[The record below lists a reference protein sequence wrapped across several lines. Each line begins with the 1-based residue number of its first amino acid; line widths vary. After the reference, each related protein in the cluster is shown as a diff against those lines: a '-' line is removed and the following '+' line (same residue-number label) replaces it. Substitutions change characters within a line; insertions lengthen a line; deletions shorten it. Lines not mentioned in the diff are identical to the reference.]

1 MGISLRYWCAVCV
14 VAVTLDAA
22 AQPKDEEDLAQ
33 VYGNQDFVSLATG
46 SRQPVVRAPAATTV
60 ITTQDIEA
68 IGATD
73 LDQVLET
80 VPGLHVSYSPLA
92 YNPLYIIRGIY
103 SQYNPQVLMMI
114 NGVPITDMYVGD
126 RSLGWGGMPVGNI
139 ARIEVIRGPGSALYG
154 ADAFAGVINII
165 TKTAS
170 QINGGEAGGRAGS
183 FKTQDAWVQ
192 YGKRGDWESVF
203 SLELHSTEGQSRRVD
218 TDAQTSLDPLFGTN
232 ASLAPGRVNTQRDA
246 LDLRLDLARGDWRG
260 RMGYQGRRN
269 LGTGAGVA
277 QALDPQGTIDSDR
290 YNADLTYDNPKHS
303 EHWGATVQ
311 LSYFETRL
319 KTDLTAFPPG
329 AFGNVFPE
337 GLTGEPGRAERHF
350 RLGGSALYSSLIQHK
365 LRLGAGADFVDLY
378 KIRET
383 KNFYATTGPVPVP
396 FPGSP
401 PPIRDVSG
409 DPNLVYIQPHDRT
422 VYYGFIQD
430 EWAFASDWELTAGV
444 RYDHYSD
451 FGKTWNPRLALVWQ
465 TSYNLTSKFLYG
477 RAFRAPAFAELYNI
491 NNPVALGNPSLDP
504 ETIDTAELAWD
515 YRPTSA
521 VQTGLNLFYYT
532 MHDIIRFVPDPAATT
547 STAQNTSSQT
557 GYGLEWTGSWIA
569 TGALRLSSNYAYQQN
584 TDKLTDK
591 NAGHAPRHQLY
602 LRGDWVFLPDW
613 NLNSQLNWVAQRDR
627 AAGDL
632 RPAINDYTTVDAT
645 IRRKHLWGDWD
656 IAASVRNVFDADAR
670 EPSPAPG
677 FIRNDLPLPGRNYFL
692 ELSYRY

>member
-1 MGISLRYWCAVCV
+1 MVIFLRYCCAVCV
-14 VAVTLDAA
+14 FAVALNAV

-46 SRQPVVRAPAATTV
+46 SRQPVARAPAAATV
-60 ITTQDIEA
+60 ITAQDIEA

-80 VPGLHVSYSPLA
+80 VPGLHVSYSPIA

-114 NGVPITDMYVGD
+114 NSIPVTDMYFGD
-126 RSLGWGGMPVGNI
+126 RSQGWGGMPVGNI

-154 ADAFAGVINII
+154 ADAFAGVVNIV
-165 TKTAS
+165 TKTAAD
-170 QINGGEAGGRAGS
+170 INGGEAGMRAGS
-183 FKTQDAWVQ
+183 FKTKDAWVLH
-192 YGKRGDWESVF
+192 GKQGEWQSAF
-203 SLELHSTEGQSRRVD
+203 SLELHSTKGQQRNVD
-218 TDAQTSLDPLFGTN
+218 ADAQTFLDSLYGTN
-232 ASLAPGRVNTQRDA
+232 ASQAPGAVNTQRDA
-246 LDLRLDLARGDWRG
+246 LNLRLDLAHGDWRG
-260 RMGYQGRRN
+260 RMGYQGRHN
-269 LGTGAGVA
+269 VGTGAGVA
-277 QALDPQGTIDSDR
+277 QALDPQGTINSDR
-290 YNADLTYDNPKHS
+290 YNADLTYDNPKYS
-303 EHWGATVQ
+303 EYWGVTTQ

-319 KTDLTAFPPG
+319 KTDLIAFPSG

-337 GLTGEPGRAERHF
+337 GLTGGPGRAERHF
-350 RLGGSALYSSLIQHK
+350 RLGGSALYSGLIQQK
-365 LRLGAGADFVDLY
+365 LRLGAGADFVDIY

-401 PPIRDVSG
+401 PPVRDVSG
-409 DPNLVYIQPHDRT
+409 DPSLAYIQPHDRT

-451 FGKTWNPRLALVWQ
+451 FGNTWNPRLALVWQ
-465 TSYNLTSKFLYG
+465 TSYNLTSKLLLG

-491 NNPVALGNPSLDP
+491 NNPVALGNPNLDP
-504 ETIDTAELAWD
+504 ETIDTLEVAWD
-515 YRPTSA
+515 YRLTST

-532 MHDIIRFVPDPAATT
+532 MRDIIRFVPDPAATT

-557 GYGLEWTGSWIA
+557 GYGLEWTASWKVA
-569 TGALRLSSNYAYQQN
+569 DALRLSGNYAYQQN
-584 TDKLTDK
+584 TDKLTDQD
-591 NAGHAPRHQLY
+591 AGHAPHHQLY
-602 LRGDWVFLPDW
+602 LRGDWAFLPDW
-613 NLNSQLNWVAQRDR
+613 NFNTQLKRVAQRDR
-627 AAGDL
+627 AAGDS
-632 RPAINDYTTVDAT
+632 RPQIDDYTSVDVT
-645 IRRKHLWGDWD
+645 IRRKHLWGAWD
-656 IAASVRNVFDADAR
+656 IAASVRNVFNADAR

>member
-1 MGISLRYWCAVCV
+1 MAIPMRYWCVACFV
-14 VAVTLDAA
+14 VALEAV
-22 AQPKDEEDLAQ
+22 AQPKDEEDLTQ

-46 SRQPVVRAPAATTV
+46 GRQPVASAPAAATV
-60 ITTQDIEA
+60 ITAQDIEA
-68 IGATD
+68 MGATD

-114 NGVPITDMYVGD
+114 NGIPITDMYVGD
-126 RSLGWGGMPVGNI
+126 RSLGWGGMSVKGI

-170 QINGGEAGGRAGS
+170 QINGGEAGVGAGN
-183 FKTQDAWVQ
+183 FKARNAWVQ
-192 YGKRGDWESVF
+192 YGKQGDWEGAF
-203 SLELHSTEGQSRRVD
+203 SLELHSSGGQRRNID
-218 TDAQTSLDPLFGTN
+218 ADAQTSLDSLFGSN
-232 ASLAPGRVNTQRDA
+232 ASLAPGAVNTQRDA

-260 RMGYQGRRN
+260 HMGYQGRRN
-269 LGTGAGVA
+269 IGTGAGIA

-303 EHWGATVQ
+303 EHWGITAQ

-319 KTDLTAFPPG
+319 KTDLTVFPPG
-329 AFGNVFPE
+329 AFGNAFPAGMIATPE
-337 GLTGEPGRAERHF
+337 RAERHF
-350 RLGGSALYSSLIQHK
+350 RLGGSALYSGRVWHK
-365 LRLGAGADFVDLY
+365 LRFGVGTDFVDLY

-383 KNFYATTGPVPVP
+383 ANFDATLAP

-401 PPIRDVSG
+401 PPVLDVSG
-409 DPNLVYIQPHDRT
+409 DPSLVYIQPHDRT

-451 FGKTWNPRLALVWQ
+451 FGNTWNPRLALVWQ
-465 TSYNLTSKFLYG
+465 TSYNLTSKLLYG

-504 ETIDTAELAWD
+504 ETIDTLELAWD
-515 YRPTSA
+515 YRVTST
-521 VQTGLNLFYYT
+521 VQTSLNLFYYK
-532 MHDIIRFVPDPAATT
+532 MRDIIRFVPDPAATT

-557 GYGLEWTGSWIA
+557 GYGLELTASWKVA
-569 TGALRLSSNYAYQQN
+569 DALRLSGNYAHQQN

-591 NAGHAPRHQLY
+591 DAGHAPHHQLY
-602 LRGDWVFLPDW
+602 LRGDWAFLPDW
-613 NLNSQLNWVAQRDR
+613 NFNTQLKRIAKRDR
-627 AAGDL
+627 AAGDP
-632 RPAINDYTTVDAT
+632 RPQIDDYTSVDAT
-645 IRRKHLWGDWD
+645 IRRTHLWGAWD
-656 IAASVRNVFDADAR
+656 IAASVRNVLDADAR